1 MFKEIVQAPDAD
13 RYHTQ
18 EELVKGDECLV
29 VFNHYPLDGHILDIS
44 RRPDGAQDV
53 TVMFTLGTVE
63 TFVVSSLN

>member
-1 MFKEIVQAPDAD
+1 MLKEITQVQDAD
-13 RYHTQ
+13 RYHT
-18 EELVKGDECLV
+18 EDELHKGDECLV
-29 VFNHYPLDGHILDIS
+29 KFNYYPLDGHILDVS